1 MRTCL
6 ILLAACLLVLSGCS
20 GQNLP
25 EGMPK
30 LTAVVLT
37 ITQDGAPLEG
47 AVVSLLPLDSANSR
61 WNASGVT
68 TKDGKAII
76 RTLAKYDGAAV
87 GKYKVIVKKTYTEP
101 YPDWWAS
108 GTEAQRRA
116 YKSPP
121 PVEHVHKKFA
131 DKKTSPL
138 DLEVGSSPVNETFA
152 VEKP

>member
-1 MRTCL
+1 MSMRTCL

-61 WNASGVT
+61 W
-68 TKDGKAII
+68 
-76 RTLAKYDGAAV
+76 
-87 GKYKVIVKKTYTEP
+87 
-101 YPDWWAS
+101 
-108 GTEAQRRA
+108 
-116 YKSPP
+116 
-121 PVEHVHKKFA
+121 
-131 DKKTSPL
+131 
-138 DLEVGSSPVNETFA
+138 
-152 VEKP
+152 